1 VHDIVTIIQTRGIVA
16 KLKIAVASI
25 ALTLALVGCSST
37 EPQSIAPTS
46 TSSPTPLPTPSA
58 TPVSSESTEEAVAPA
73 AEPDRLVI
81 TASGFQ
87 LLLDD
92 GTVSREF
99 GYFEPIAPVVT
110 ELTTL
115 FGQEPEVNTYD
126 GTGSADYDWAG
137 FHMGTD
143 GPAISPIRAEI
154 IIFVTAPE
162 VNGIAIE
169 TVDGISVGD
178 PIADL
183 EAANP
188 NDSSRWTR
196 DGGEQLDV
204 TLDST
209 PITPGET
216 EKMFSVTVT
225 AFPSSGPITQFSAPM
240 KNFE

>member
-1 VHDIVTIIQTRGIVA
+1 MGR
-16 KLKIAVASI
+16 ASI
-25 ALTLALVGCSST
+25 DRSRKDRRRASDD
-37 EPQSIAPTS
+37 
-46 TSSPTPLPTPSA
+46 PLPA
-58 TPVSSESTEEAVAPA
+58 
-73 AEPDRLVI
+73 
-81 TASGFQ
+81 Q

-99 GYFEPIAPVVT
+99 GYFEPMAPVVT
-110 ELTTL
+110 ELTAL
-115 FGQEPEVNTYD
+115 FGQEPAVNTYN
-126 GTGSADYDWAG
+126 GTGAADYDWAG
-137 FHMGTD
+137 FRMGTD
-143 GPAISPIRAEI
+143 GPATPPTGAEI

-216 EKMFSVTVT
+216 ERMFSVTVT
-225 AFPSSGPITQFSAPM
+225 AFPSSGPITQFGAPM